1 MANAL
6 PGKAFGLR
14 FKDIYFECQ
23 TDLSFDNTA
32 SLETPDVCKPNP
44 DAPWV
49 EGMPEQPVV
58 SSTSWTASVTAKAT
72 DAITGNQVDALKLKA
87 GAKDELEIFL
97 NTESVDSPVKNDLI
111 ISGEAILS
119 GISLGAPTNGEATYE
134 LSFTGYGDFT
144 TVATPVTP

>member
-44 DAPWV
+44 DEPWV

-58 SSTSWTASVTAKAT
+58 SSTSWTAIVTAKAT

-97 NTESVDSPVKNDLI
+97 NTESTDSPVKNDLI
-111 ISGEAILS
+111 ISGEAILT

-144 TVATPVTP
+144 TVATPVIP